1 MKMSLASQLIIA
13 HESGVTNTVDP
24 MAGSY
29 FLDSLTQTIE
39 ERVWEYLNKIE
50 ELGGGPENDKKPKSL
65 LRGMLRAIETGYIE
79 QEISSA
85 AYEYQRRVESSDYVV
100 VGVNQ
105 YRSEQTQPLEIFEYD
120 TREEDRQLERLGE
133 LRRERDNPRVQKLLD
148 ETKTAAEADE
158 NLMPPVLAA
167 VRAGASEGEI
177 MDSLR
182 DVYGSYRDPGVF

>member
-50 ELGGGPENDKKPKSL
+50 ELGGGPEKGEKPKSV
-65 LRGMLRAIETGYIE
+65 LRGMLCAIETGYIE
-79 QEISSA
+79 QEISNA

-120 TREEDRQLERLGE
+120 TNEEDRQLERLSQ
-133 LRRERDNPRVQKLLD
+133 LRHERNNSRVEKLLD

-167 VRAGASEGEI
+167 VGAGASEGEI
-177 MDSLR
+177 MDALR